1 MPLPKP
7 RPSENRDEFVSRCMG
22 DTTMNNDFP
31 SNGQRFAVCLSQWER
46 RDKESNDNDDT
57 GN

>member
-46 RDKESNDNDDT
+46 REKDEKDAGSQS
-57 GN
+57 

>member
-7 RPSENRDEFVSRCMG
+7 RPTENRDEFVSRCMG

-46 RDKESNDNDDT
+46 RDKPKDD
-57 GN
+57 GNASS

>member
-7 RPSENRDEFVSRCMG
+7 RSNENRDDFVNRCMG

-46 RDKESNDNDDT
+46 RDRKEDDK
-57 GN
+57 NASS